1 MVLVQLKA
9 SLDESGSHQLPSL
22 DDLAASF
29 LEQRQQGTQPSP
41 AEELIGNIEAP
52 EAPLPRLRVSP
63 TRRLRLSVPTTCL
76 C

>member
-1 MVLVQLKA
+1 MVLVQLKT

-41 AEELIGNIEAP
+41 AEELIGNIEAL
-52 EAPLPRLRVSP
+52 EAPPPRLRVSP